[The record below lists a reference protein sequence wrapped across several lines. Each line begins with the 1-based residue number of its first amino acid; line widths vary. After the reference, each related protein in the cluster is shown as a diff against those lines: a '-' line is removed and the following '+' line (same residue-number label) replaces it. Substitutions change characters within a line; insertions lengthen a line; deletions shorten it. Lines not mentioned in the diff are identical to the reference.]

1 MPGYVGAQMV
11 RTPWGDASTL
21 RERRLSPGRGTPREV
36 ARQNQRERLFAAMV
50 AVTAAKDYAATSV
63 ADLVEVS
70 GVSSRSF
77 YEHFR
82 DKEDLF
88 LATMDELMAIT
99 LKVADRALE
108 ADGTAVGG
116 ADRAVQALVA
126 MAAAQP
132 AAAKLCTVT
141 AFCAGEAPR
150 GRIAQAV
157 RELSA
162 VLQRGLD
169 ELPEREAMPGELTQA
184 MFGGVALVV
193 YRRLAR
199 DQVEGLEEVGVRLR
213 AWLVAVPPPPGTL
226 RPKPRRRRAREKAG
240 AAPLAAHVPAE
251 RVLRAFAA
259 VVAEKGYAATTIADV
274 AAKAHISQN
283 TFYKHFKGK
292 ADVLDAALD
301 SSGAQMLAAALPAV
315 RREPAWPGAVRVAL
329 EALCAFMAA
338 EPDFAYLREV
348 EVYAIGP
355 EAVAQ
360 RDRARDEIVQ
370 TLRNLAPTEQEFD
383 RVAAEA
389 TLGAF
394 QSLLYARIREGRLR
408 DLAEVPPLVTYLALA
423 PVLGAET
430 AHAVA
435 CDG

>member
-1 MPGYVGAQMV
+1 
-11 RTPWGDASTL
+11 
-21 RERRLSPGRGTPREV
+21 
-36 ARQNQRERLFAAMV
+36 MV
-50 AVTAAKDYAATSV
+50 AVTAVKNYASTSV
-63 ADLVEVS
+63 ADLVEAS

-88 LATMDELMAIT
+88 LATMDKIMAIT
-99 LKVADRALE
+99 LKGADRALE
-108 ADGTAVGG
+108 AGGTATGG
-116 ADRAVQALVA
+116 ADRAVETLVG

-141 AFCAGEAPR
+141 AFCAGEAAR

-162 VLQRGLD
+162 LLQQALD
-169 ELPEREAMPGELTQA
+169 ELPEREVMPEELTRA
-184 MFGGVALVV
+184 IFGGISLVV

-199 DQVEGLEEVGVRLR
+199 DQVEELEEVGVGLR
-213 AWLVAVPPPPGTL
+213 EWVVAVPPPPGPL
-226 RPKPRRRRAREKAG
+226 RPKPRRRRAMEKAG
-240 AAPLAAHVPAE
+240 PAPLAAHVPAE

-283 TFYKHFKGK
+283 TFYRHFKGK
-292 ADVLDAALD
+292 ADALDAALD
-301 SSGAQMLAAALPAV
+301 SSGAQMLAAALPAI

-348 EVYAIGP
+348 EVYAVGP
-355 EAVAQ
+355 DAVAQ
-360 RDRARDEIVQ
+360 RDRAREEIVQ
-370 TLRNLAPTEQEFD
+370 LLRTVATPEQEFD
-383 RVAAEA
+383 RVAVEA

-394 QSLLYARIREGRLR
+394 QSLLYGRILEGRLR

-423 PVLGAET
+423 PMLGAE
-430 AHAVA
+430 AAYEAA